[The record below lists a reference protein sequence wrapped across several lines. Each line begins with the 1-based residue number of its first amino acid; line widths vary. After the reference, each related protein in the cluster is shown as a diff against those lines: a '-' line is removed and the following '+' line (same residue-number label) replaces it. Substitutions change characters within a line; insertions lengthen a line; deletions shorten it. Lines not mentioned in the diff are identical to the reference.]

1 LKKYLADYAF
11 LFSIA
16 GVVILLDQWTKYLV
30 RTNLAF
36 GEIWPQGHWIVFYA
50 RIVHWRNTG
59 AAFGMFQNFGIV
71 FAVLAIVVSGA
82 ILYYFPKIPKQDWA
96 IRIALGLQLGGA
108 VGNLIS
114 RLTQSHITDGNFIE
128 RLSQGYVT
136 DFISIDSF
144 AVFNVAD
151 ASISIGVAILALSLF
166 QRERKEK
173 TAKNPPPDDEASSTQ
188 EVVHSQL
195 SKEVKGE

>member
-16 GVVILLDQWTKYLV
+16 GAVVLLDQLTKFLV

-50 RIVHWRNTG
+50 RIVNWKNTG
-59 AAFGMFQNFGIV
+59 AAFGMFQNLGIV
-71 FAVLAIVVSGA
+71 FAVLAVVVSGA
-82 ILYYFPKIPKQDWA
+82 IIYYFPKIPKQDWVL
-96 IRIALGLQLGGA
+96 RIALGLQLGGA

-114 RLTQSHITDGNFIE
+114 RLTQSNVTDGNFIE

-195 SKEVKGE
+195 PKELKGE

>member
-195 SKEVKGE
+195 PKEVKGE

>member
-16 GVVILLDQWTKYLV
+16 GAVVLLDQWTKFLV

-50 RIVHWRNTG
+50 RIVNWRNTG
-59 AAFGMFQNFGIV
+59 AAFGMFQNLGIV
-71 FAVLAIVVSGA
+71 FAVLAIVVTGA

-96 IRIALGLQLGGA
+96 IRIALSLQLGGA

-114 RLTQSHITDGNFIE
+114 RLTQSHVTDGNFIE

-166 QRERKEK
+166 QREKKQK
-173 TAKNPPPDDEASSTQ
+173 TVESPPADDEASSTQ
-188 EVVHSQL
+188 EVTHSQL
-195 SKEVKGE
+195 PEEVKGE

>member
-1 LKKYLADYAF
+1 MKKYLADYAF

-16 GVVILLDQWTKYLV
+16 GAVVLLDQWTKFLV

-59 AAFGMFQNFGIV
+59 AAFGMFQNLGIV
-71 FAVLAIVVSGA
+71 FAVLAIVVTGA
-82 ILYYFPKIPKQDWA
+82 IIYYFPKIPKQDWTL
-96 IRIALGLQLGGA
+96 RIALSLQLGGA

-114 RLTQSHITDGNFIE
+114 RLTQSNVTDGNFIE

-151 ASISIGVAILALSLF
+151 ASISIGTAILALSLF

-173 TAKNPPPDDEASSTQ
+173 TAESPPADDEASFTQ
-188 EVVHSQL
+188 EVMNSQFPE
-195 SKEVKGE
+195 EVEGE

>member
-16 GVVILLDQWTKYLV
+16 GAVVLLDQWTKFLV

-50 RIVHWRNTG
+50 RIVNWRNTG
-59 AAFGMFQNFGIV
+59 AAFGMFQNLGIV
-71 FAVLAIVVSGA
+71 FAVLAIVVTGA
-82 ILYYFPKIPKQDWA
+82 IIYYFPKIPKQDWA
-96 IRIALGLQLGGA
+96 LRIALSLQLGGA

-114 RLTQSHITDGNFIE
+114 RLTQSNVTDGNFIE

-151 ASISIGVAILALSLF
+151 ASISIGTAILALSLF
-166 QRERKEK
+166 QREKKEK
-173 TAKNPPPDDEASSTQ
+173 TAESPPAEDESSTTQ
-188 EVVHSQL
+188 EVMHNQL
-195 SKEVKGE
+195 PEEVEGE

>member
-1 LKKYLADYAF
+1 MKKYLADYAF

-50 RIVHWRNTG
+50 RIVNWRNTG
-59 AAFGMFQNFGIV
+59 AAFGMFQNLGIV
-71 FAVLAIVVSGA
+71 FAVLAVVVSGA
-82 ILYYFPKIPKQDWA
+82 IIYYFPKIPKQDWA
-96 IRIALGLQLGGA
+96 LRIALGLQLGGA

-114 RLTQSHITDGNFIE
+114 RLTQSNVTDGNFIE

-151 ASISIGVAILALSLF
+151 ASISIGTAILALSLF

-173 TAKNPPPDDEASSTQ
+173 TAESPPSDDEASSNQ
-188 EVVHSQL
+188 DVVHGQL
-195 SKEVKGE
+195 PEEVKGE

>member
-1 LKKYLADYAF
+1 MKKYLADYAF

-16 GVVILLDQWTKYLV
+16 GAVVLLDQWTKFLV

-50 RIVHWRNTG
+50 RIVNWRNTG
-59 AAFGMFQNFGIV
+59 AAFAMFQNLGIV
-71 FAVLAIVVSGA
+71 FAVLAIVVTGA
-82 ILYYFPKIPKQDWA
+82 IIYYFPKIPKQDWA
-96 IRIALGLQLGGA
+96 LRIALSLQLGGA

-114 RLTQSHITDGNFIE
+114 RLTQSNVIDGNFIE

-144 AVFNVAD
+144 AVFNIAD
-151 ASISIGVAILALSLF
+151 ASISIGTAILALSLF

-173 TAKNPPPDDEASSTQ
+173 TAESPPVDDEASSTQ
-188 EVVHSQL
+188 EVMHNQL
-195 SKEVKGE
+195 PEEVEGE

>member
-96 IRIALGLQLGGA
+96 IRIALSLQLGGA

-195 SKEVKGE
+195 PKELKGE

>member
-1 LKKYLADYAF
+1 MKKYLADYAF

-195 SKEVKGE
+195 PKEVKGE

>member
-1 LKKYLADYAF
+1 MKKYLTDYAF
-11 LFSIA
+11 LLSIA
-16 GVVILLDQWTKYLV
+16 GAVVLLDQWTKFLV
-30 RTNLAF
+30 RSNLAF

-82 ILYYFPKIPKQDWA
+82 IVYYFPKIPKQDWA
-96 IRIALGLQLGGA
+96 LRIALGLQLGGA

-114 RLTQSHITDGNFIE
+114 RLTQSNVTDGNFIE

-166 QRERKEK
+166 QREKKQK
-173 TAKNPPPDDEASSTQ
+173 TAESPPADYESSSTQ
-188 EVVHSQL
+188 EVMYSQPPE
-195 SKEVKGE
+195 EVKGE

>member
-1 LKKYLADYAF
+1 MKKYLADYAF

-16 GVVILLDQWTKYLV
+16 GAVVLLDQWTKFLV

-59 AAFGMFQNFGIV
+59 AAFGMFQNLGIV
-71 FAVLAIVVSGA
+71 FAALAIVVSGA
-82 ILYYFPKIPKQDWA
+82 IIYYFPKIPKQDWA
-96 IRIALGLQLGGA
+96 LRIALGLQLGGA
-108 VGNLIS
+108 LGNLIS
-114 RLTQSHITDGNFIE
+114 RLTQSYVTDGNFLE

-166 QRERKEK
+166 QRERKQK
-173 TAKNPPPDDEASSTQ
+173 TAEDPPANDEAASTQ
-188 EVVHSQL
+188 EVMQSQL
-195 SKEVKGE
+195 PEEVKGE

>member
-1 LKKYLADYAF
+1 MKKYLSDYAF

-16 GVVILLDQWTKYLV
+16 GAVILLDQWTKFLV
-30 RTNLAF
+30 RSNLAF

-50 RIVHWRNTG
+50 RIVNWRNTG
-59 AAFGMFQNFGIV
+59 AAFGMFQNLGIV

-82 ILYYFPKIPKQDWA
+82 IIYYFPKIPKQDWSL
-96 IRIALGLQLGGA
+96 RIALGLQLGGA

-114 RLTQSHITDGNFIE
+114 RLTQSNVTDGNFIE

-166 QRERKEK
+166 QREKKQK
-173 TAKNPPPDDEASSTQ
+173 TAESPPADDEASSTQ
-188 EVVHSQL
+188 EVMHSQL
-195 SKEVKGE
+195 PEEVEGE

>member
-1 LKKYLADYAF
+1 MKKYLADYAF

-96 IRIALGLQLGGA
+96 IRIALSLQLGGA

-195 SKEVKGE
+195 PKELKGE

>member
-1 LKKYLADYAF
+1 LKKYLANYAF

-16 GVVILLDQWTKYLV
+16 GAVVLLDQWTKFLV

-59 AAFGMFQNFGIV
+59 AAFGMFQNLGIV

-82 ILYYFPKIPKQDWA
+82 IIYSFPKIPKQDWA
-96 IRIALGLQLGGA
+96 LRIALGLQLGGA

-166 QRERKEK
+166 QREKKQK
-173 TAKNPPPDDEASSTQ
+173 TVESPPADGEASPTQ
-188 EVVHSQL
+188 EVMHSQL
-195 SKEVKGE
+195 PEEVKGE

>member
-1 LKKYLADYAF
+1 MKKYLADYAF

-16 GVVILLDQWTKYLV
+16 GAVVLLDQWTKFLV
-30 RTNLAF
+30 RSNLAF
-36 GEIWPQGHWIVFYA
+36 GEIWPQDHWIVFYA
-50 RIVHWRNTG
+50 RIVNWRNTG
-59 AAFGMFQNFGIV
+59 AAFGMFQNLGIV
-71 FAVLAIVVSGA
+71 FAVLAIVVTGA
-82 ILYYFPKIPKQDWA
+82 IIYYFPKIPKQDWA
-96 IRIALGLQLGGA
+96 LRIALSLQLGGA

-114 RLTQSHITDGNFIE
+114 RLTQSNVTDGNFIE

-151 ASISIGVAILALSLF
+151 ASISIGTAILALSLF

-173 TAKNPPPDDEASSTQ
+173 TAESPSADDEASTTQ
-188 EVVHSQL
+188 EVMHSQL
-195 SKEVKGE
+195 PEEVEGE

>member
-1 LKKYLADYAF
+1 MKKFLADYAF

-16 GVVILLDQWTKYLV
+16 GAVVLLDQLTKFLV

-50 RIVHWRNTG
+50 RIVNWKNTG
-59 AAFGMFQNFGIV
+59 AAFGMFQNLGIV
-71 FAVLAIVVSGA
+71 FAVLAVVVSGA
-82 ILYYFPKIPKQDWA
+82 IIYYFPKIPKQDWVL
-96 IRIALGLQLGGA
+96 RIALGLQLGGA

-114 RLTQSHITDGNFIE
+114 RLTQSNVTDGNFIE

-151 ASISIGVAILALSLF
+151 ASISIGTAILALSLF

-173 TAKNPPPDDEASSTQ
+173 TAESPPSDDEASSNQ
-188 EVVHSQL
+188 DVVHGQL
-195 SKEVKGE
+195 PEEVKGE